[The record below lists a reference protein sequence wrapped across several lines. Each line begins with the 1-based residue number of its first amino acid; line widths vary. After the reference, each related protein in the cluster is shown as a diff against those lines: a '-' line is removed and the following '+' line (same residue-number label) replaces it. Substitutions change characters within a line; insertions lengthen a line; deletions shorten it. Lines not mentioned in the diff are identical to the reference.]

1 MTCERLKKLINLK
14 ITIPCVRS
22 NEHHL
27 KTFFSIERKTLL
39 DKQSVGKET
48 WKEHY
53 LEKGKEIKSQKKKMK
68 KEKVKSFKRWYS
80 VCLSDASSRSLCF
93 LQGTF
98 FFPLLLKRVLLWD
111 FSAKSFEKFS
121 GKAMQATFFTFS
133 LYYPILY
140 FSGSCCH

>member
-68 KEKVKSFKRWYS
+68 KEK
-80 VCLSDASSRSLCF
+80 
-93 LQGTF
+93 
-98 FFPLLLKRVLLWD
+98 
-111 FSAKSFEKFS
+111 
-121 GKAMQATFFTFS
+121 
-133 LYYPILY
+133 
-140 FSGSCCH
+140 